1 LDPRRGGGGMLQLK
15 GGLAGFGDGTEN
27 GEPEI
32 NMTPLVDMVFIL
44 LIFFLVTTSF
54 VRESGVKVDRPVAA
68 TASSQKKEAMLI
80 GVTADGAIFVDRH
93 KTDIRSV
100 RGLVEHF
107 LASNPSGSVVIV
119 ADKESKGGLIIE
131 VLDQARL
138 AGAKGVAVAAKRP
151 RR

>member
-1 LDPRRGGGGMLQLK
+1 MLHLK
-15 GGLAGFGDGTEN
+15 GSLAGFGNGAEN

-54 VRESGVKVDRPVAA
+54 VRESGVKVDRPIASTA
-68 TASSQKKEAMLI
+68 TSQKKEAMMI
-80 GVTADGAIFVDRH
+80 GLTADGIIFVDRRRA
-93 KTDIRSV
+93 DIRSV

-107 LASNPSGSVVIV
+107 LASNPTGSVVIV

-138 AGAKGVAVAAKRP
+138 AGAKDVAVAAKRP

>member
-1 LDPRRGGGGMLQLK
+1 MLRLK
-15 GGLAGFGDGTEN
+15 GSLAGFSDGGEN

-54 VRESGVKVDRPVAA
+54 VRESGVKVDRPIASTA
-68 TASSQKKEAMLI
+68 TSQKKEAMLVGI
-80 GVTADGAIFVDRH
+80 SAQGAVFVDRQ

-100 RGLVEHF
+100 RGLVEQY
-107 LASNPSGSVVIV
+107 LASNPTGSVVIV
-119 ADKESKGGLIIE
+119 ADKESKSGLIIE

-138 AGAKGVAVAAKRP
+138 AGAKDVAVAAKRP
-151 RR
+151 SP

>member
-1 LDPRRGGGGMLQLK
+1 MLRLK
-15 GGLAGFGDGTEN
+15 GSLAGFSDGSEN

-54 VRESGVKVDRPVAA
+54 VRESGVKVDRPIASTA
-68 TASSQKKEAMLI
+68 TSQKKEAMLVGI
-80 GVTADGAIFVDRH
+80 SAQGAVFVDRQ

-100 RGLVEHF
+100 RGLVEQY
-107 LASNPSGSVVIV
+107 LASNPTGSVVIV
-119 ADKESKGGLIIE
+119 ADKESKSGLIIE

-138 AGAKGVAVAAKRP
+138 AGAKDVAVAAKRP
-151 RR
+151 SP

>member
-1 LDPRRGGGGMLQLK
+1 VLQLK
-15 GGLAGFGDGTEN
+15 GSLAGLGEGAEN

-68 TASSQKKEAMLI
+68 TAASQKKEAMLV
-80 GVTADGAIFVDRH
+80 GLTADGQIFIDRH
-93 KTDIRSV
+93 QTDIRSV
-100 RGLVEHF
+100 RGMVEHF
-107 LASNPSGSVVIV
+107 LASNPGGSVVIV

-138 AGAKGVAVAAKRP
+138 AGAKDVAVAAKRP